1 MLRSLFEKL
10 RPASRHG
17 SRPDHASILVPFLI
31 ISAGLGVLAWRSYQL
46 STRMEKGANMLA
58 EQYAAYAAD
67 ITARRVDSAVQAELT
82 AAADSWQQ
90 IEKRT
95 NPPTSEAVQEW
106 MRRNDW
112 VLSGFYV
119 PDLDPASS
127 IYVNEIPP
135 PGAKRKPVRREFN
148 TPTGMM
154 QYTFDPDLLLARV
167 RPAMRQPPIQRVT
180 RDSLTIQQPADVVV
194 VRDARSQGRLKIEDG
209 CAFISPLGGPLTDY
223 GLKASVRT
231 SYVGSGWE
239 NQRVIS
245 SWLSLIALFL
255 TGLGAYLAARG
266 LKKEAE
272 TTMLRGALI
281 ANVSHELRTPLSM
294 IRLGAETLQRG
305 AKLKEKERN
314 EIEESILREVLHLSH
329 LVENVLDV
337 ARMQH
342 RQTKAVAL
350 MPVYPRDLVTTLV
363 STYESWIRSKGFQV
377 ALSIDES
384 IDEQLWDRE
393 AVSRALLNLI
403 DNAIKYSGE
412 DRSIEVVL
420 RQTAEQV
427 IIEVR
432 DRGIGIETK
441 DAARIFEPYFRAQF
455 SDTQTR
461 RGAGL
466 GLTLVQQI
474 LQAHGGSVE
483 VESAPGVG
491 STFRLIFPRLGAEEQ
506 QAMAGLART
515 REAY

>member
-10 RPASRHG
+10 KPSSRHG
-17 SRPDHASILVPFLI
+17 RQPDHASILVPFLI
-31 ISAGLGVLAWRSYQL
+31 ISAGLVLLAWRSYQL
-46 STRMEKGANMLA
+46 SIRTEKGAGMLA
-58 EQYAAYAAD
+58 EQYAAFAAD
-67 ITARRVDSAVQAELT
+67 MTAQRVDSAVQAELT
-82 AAADSWQQ
+82 SAVESWQQ

-95 NPPTSEAVQEW
+95 NPPTPAALQEW
-106 MRRNDW
+106 RHRHDW
-112 VLSGFYV
+112 VLSAFYL

-127 IYVNEIPP
+127 IYVSEITTPSTKTRS
-135 PGAKRKPVRREFN
+135 AHREFN
-148 TPTGMM
+148 TPTGMV
-154 QYTFDPDLLLARV
+154 QYTFDPDRLLQRV
-167 RPAMRQPPIQRVT
+167 RSALRQPPPQRFT
-180 RDSLTIQQPADVVV
+180 GDSLTIQQPAHVVV
-194 VRDARSQGRLKIEDG
+194 VSDPKTEGFLATTDG
-209 CAFISPLGGPLTDY
+209 CTFVSPLSGPLANY
-223 GLKASVRT
+223 GIKATVRI
-231 SYVGSGWE
+231 SYVGYGWE

-294 IRLGAETLQRG
+294 IRLGAETLKRG
-305 AKLKEKERN
+305 AKLKERERH

-350 MPVYPRDLVTTLV
+350 MPVYPRDLVKTLV
-363 STYESWIRSKGFQV
+363 STYEPWIRSKGFTV
-377 ALSIDES
+377 TVTIDES

-393 AVSRALLNLI
+393 AVSRALLNLV

-420 RQTAEQV
+420 RQTPQQV

-432 DRGIGIETK
+432 DRGIGIEAKDVTK
-441 DAARIFEPYFRAQF
+441 IFDPYFRAQF

-483 VESAPGVG
+483 VESTPGQG

-515 REAY
+515 GEAY